1 MCNLLYM
8 GGSHASL
15 ALLRVIHWCQI
26 LVEKIRSLSMA
37 VYAKLMIYYLNVALV
52 VYAWLTLDFLDR
64 IDFLTK
70 EQKTMYF

>member
-1 MCNLLYM
+1 
-8 GGSHASL
+8 
-15 ALLRVIHWCQI
+15 
-26 LVEKIRSLSMA
+26 MA

-64 IDFLTK
+64 FDFLTK